1 MEEPG
6 GFSFIAIIIIAILC
20 IIICI
25 LSYIIISKSE
35 MFQKRFRKKDASE
48 EEENEYEEE
57 IKNIILEGHEQ
68 GAIESQ
74 EAVMLSNVFE
84 FGDKEAKDVMRF
96 RQKIV
101 GIDVDTPLS
110 EAVQFMIEQNFS
122 RFPLYE
128 EDIDNIVGVLH
139 LKDALRYYMKN
150 RQKNLREIAREAFFV
165 HETKDISSL
174 FREMQSEKIHM
185 AIVLDEYGQ
194 TEGIVAMEDILE
206 IIVGNILDEY
216 DIEEKEIVTLGK
228 EGTYLAQGM
237 IRLDKLEDILKI
249 EFDEEVETLSGFLVN
264 QHGRLPEDDDEI
276 TIEYKGYSF
285 KTMDIHDRVIRQVK
299 ITRLPQEEDD
309 KKDDEKRE
317 KRRSRREAF
326 LTL

>member
-1 MEEPG
+1 MEDPG
-6 GFSFIAIIIIAILC
+6 GFSLIAGIIIAVLFITVCVLS
-20 IIICI
+20 CI
-25 LSYIIISKSE
+25 LIKKSE
-35 MFQKRFRKKDASE
+35 IFQKKFKKRDAS

-68 GAIESQ
+68 GAIEAQ
-74 EAVMLSNVFE
+74 EAVMISNIFE

-96 RQKIV
+96 RQKII
-101 GIDVDTPLS
+101 GIDVNTPLS
-110 EAVQFMIEQNFS
+110 EAVQFMVEQNFS
-122 RFPLYE
+122 RFPVYE

-150 RQKNLREIAREAFFV
+150 KQTNLREIAREAFFI
-165 HETKDISSL
+165 HGTKDISSL

-216 DIEEKEIVTLGK
+216 DIEEKEILSLGK

-237 IRLDKLEDILKI
+237 IRLDKLEDILNI

-264 QHGRLPEDDDEI
+264 QHGRLPEDDDTI
-276 TIEYKGYSF
+276 TIDYKGYNF
-285 KTMDIHDRVIRQVK
+285 KSMDIHERVIRQVK
-299 ITRLPQEEDD
+299 ITKMIINEEET
-309 KKDDEKRE
+309 KKDEEKRD
-317 KRRSRREAF
+317 RRKLRRQ
-326 LTL
+326 

>member
-1 MEEPG
+1 
-6 GFSFIAIIIIAILC
+6 
-20 IIICI
+20 
-25 LSYIIISKSE
+25 
-35 MFQKRFRKKDASE
+35 
-48 EEENEYEEE
+48 
-57 IKNIILEGHEQ
+57 
-68 GAIESQ
+68 
-74 EAVMLSNVFE
+74 MLSNVFE

-101 GIDVDTPLS
+101 GIDVDTPLG

-139 LKDALRYYMKN
+139 LKDALRYYIRNK
-150 RQKNLREIAREAFFV
+150 QTNLREIAREAFFV

-174 FREMQSEKIHM
+174 FRQMQSEKIHM

-216 DIEEKEIVTLGK
+216 DIEEKEIILLGK
-228 EGTYLAQGM
+228 EGVYLAQGM

-249 EFDEEVETLSGFLVN
+249 EFDEDVETLNGFLVN
-264 QHGRLPEDDDEI
+264 QHGRLPEDDDDI

-299 ITRLPQEEDD
+299 ITKLKEDS
-309 KKDDEKRE
+309 KKGEEKRE
-317 KRRSRREAF
+317 KKRSRREAF